1 MNLTIGYSP
10 CPNDC
15 FVFDALVNKKIDTE
29 GLNFE
34 VILEDIETLNKKAL
48 EGHLDIT
55 KLSFHA
61 YVYNLKQYI
70 LLRAGSALGFNC
82 GPILVKSAKSK
93 IKNLD
98 DISVAIPGKLTT
110 ANFLLSLAYPNLK
123 NKIEYTFSDIE
134 EAVLKG
140 KVDAGL
146 IIHENRFT
154 YHEKGLVKIIDLGEY
169 WNSLIQAPIPLGGI
183 VIKRHL
189 DKDLQQKVNKLIK
202 KSVEFAFQNPE
213 SSMQYVKQ
221 NAQEMNEEVMK
232 KHINLYVNSFSLDLG
247 DIGINAVK
255 LMFNKGK
262 ELKLFDFETNQLIID

>member
-82 GPILVKSAKSK
+82 GPILVTSAKSK

-140 KVDAGL
+140 KVD
-146 IIHENRFT
+146 
-154 YHEKGLVKIIDLGEY
+154 
-169 WNSLIQAPIPLGGI
+169 
-183 VIKRHL
+183 
-189 DKDLQQKVNKLIK
+189 KLIK
-202 KSVEFAFQNPE
+202 NSVEFAFQNPE

-247 DIGINAVK
+247 DIGINAVE

>member
-1 MNLTIGYSP
+1 
-10 CPNDC
+10 
-15 FVFDALVNKKIDTE
+15 
-29 GLNFE
+29 
-34 VILEDIETLNKKAL
+34 
-48 EGHLDIT
+48 
-55 KLSFHA
+55 
-61 YVYNLKQYI
+61 
-70 LLRAGSALGFNC
+70 
-82 GPILVKSAKSK
+82 
-93 IKNLD
+93 
-98 DISVAIPGKLTT
+98 
-110 ANFLLSLAYPNLK
+110 
-123 NKIEYTFSDIE
+123 
-134 EAVLKG
+134 
-140 KVDAGL
+140 VDAGL

-247 DIGINAVK
+247 DIGINAVE

>member
-82 GPILVKSAKSK
+82 GPILVKRAKSK
-93 IKNLD
+93 IKNLV

-247 DIGINAVK
+247 EMGINAVE

>member
-1 MNLTIGYSP
+1 
-10 CPNDC
+10 
-15 FVFDALVNKKIDTE
+15 
-29 GLNFE
+29 
-34 VILEDIETLNKKAL
+34 
-48 EGHLDIT
+48 
-55 KLSFHA
+55 
-61 YVYNLKQYI
+61 
-70 LLRAGSALGFNC
+70 
-82 GPILVKSAKSK
+82 
-93 IKNLD
+93 
-98 DISVAIPGKLTT
+98 
-110 ANFLLSLAYPNLK
+110 LK

-202 KSVEFAFQNPE
+202 KSAEFAFQNPE

-247 DIGINAVK
+247 DIGINAVE

-262 ELKLFDFETNQLIID
+262 ELKLFDFESNQLIID

>member
-93 IKNLD
+93 FKNLD

-169 WNSLIQAPIPLGGI
+169 WNSLIKAPIPLGGI

-247 DIGINAVK
+247 DIGINAVE

>member
-48 EGHLDIT
+48 EGQLDIT

-82 GPILVKSAKSK
+82 GPILVKSIKSK

-247 DIGINAVK
+247 DIGINAVE

>member
-1 MNLTIGYSP
+1 M
-10 CPNDC
+10 
-15 FVFDALVNKKIDTE
+15 
-29 GLNFE
+29 
-34 VILEDIETLNKKAL
+34 
-48 EGHLDIT
+48 
-55 KLSFHA
+55 
-61 YVYNLKQYI
+61 
-70 LLRAGSALGFNC
+70 
-82 GPILVKSAKSK
+82 
-93 IKNLD
+93 
-98 DISVAIPGKLTT
+98 
-110 ANFLLSLAYPNLK
+110 LSLAYPNLK

-169 WNSLIQAPIPLGGI
+169 WNSLIKAPIPLGGI

-247 DIGINAVK
+247 DIGINAVE

>member
-202 KSVEFAFQNPE
+202 KSAEFAFQNPE

>member
-110 ANFLLSLAYPNLK
+110 ANFLLSLVYPNLK

-134 EAVLKG
+134 EAVLEG

-247 DIGINAVK
+247 DIGINAVE

-262 ELKLFDFETNQLIID
+262 ELKLFDFESNQLIID

>member
-82 GPILVKSAKSK
+82 GPILVKRAKSK
-93 IKNLD
+93 IKNLV

-110 ANFLLSLAYPNLK
+110 SNFLLSLAYPNLK

-247 DIGINAVK
+247 EMGINAVE

>member
-247 DIGINAVK
+247 DIGINAVE

>member
-134 EAVLKG
+134 EAVLEG

-247 DIGINAVK
+247 DIGINAVE

>member
-1 MNLTIGYSP
+1 MTLTIGYSP

-15 FVFDALVNKKIDTE
+15 FVFDALVHKKIDTE

-48 EGHLDIT
+48 EGRLDIT

-61 YVYNLKQYI
+61 YAYNLKKYI

-82 GPILVKSAKSK
+82 GPILIKSASSN

-98 DISVAIPGKLTT
+98 LVTVAIPGKLTT

-140 KVDAGL
+140 EVDAGL

-169 WNSLIQAPIPLGGI
+169 WDSLIQAPIPLGGI

-189 DKDLQQKVNKLIK
+189 DKNLQQKVNKLIK

-213 SSMQYVKQ
+213 SPMQYVKQ

-247 DIGINAVK
+247 DIGINAIK

>member
-82 GPILVKSAKSK
+82 GPILVKSIKSK

-247 DIGINAVK
+247 DIGINAVE

>member
-221 NAQEMNEEVMK
+221 NAQEMNEEVIK

-247 DIGINAVK
+247 DIGINAVE

>member
-61 YVYNLKQYI
+61 YVYNLKHYI

-82 GPILVKSAKSK
+82 GPILVTSAKSK
-93 IKNLD
+93 FKNLD
-98 DISVAIPGKLTT
+98 HISVAIPGKLTT

-169 WNSLIQAPIPLGGI
+169 WNSLIKAPIPLGGI

-247 DIGINAVK
+247 DMGINAIE

>member
-202 KSVEFAFQNPE
+202 NSVEFAFQNPE

-247 DIGINAVK
+247 DIGINAVE

>member
-202 KSVEFAFQNPE
+202 KSAEFAFQNPE

-262 ELKLFDFETNQLIID
+262 ELKLFDFESNQLIID